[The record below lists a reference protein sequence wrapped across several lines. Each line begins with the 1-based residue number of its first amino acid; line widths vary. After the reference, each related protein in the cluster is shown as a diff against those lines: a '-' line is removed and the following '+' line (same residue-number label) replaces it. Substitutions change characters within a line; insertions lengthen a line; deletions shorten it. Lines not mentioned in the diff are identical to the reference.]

1 MLREV
6 PQGPIFDAVSNLVV
20 LISDLQ
26 KGLFSAYLFYVLR
39 KASRFLC
46 AGAPVFGITQ
56 KGFGSHA
63 PASSVVSSCREQ
75 ENRSAMCLSEKICRA
90 LQKSHKLLPPQ
101 FAKISQIAPAPVVWG
116 RVCQWPK

>member
-26 KGLFSAYLFYVLR
+26 KGLFSACLFYVLR

-46 AGAPVFGITQ
+46 AAAPVFGITQ

-101 FAKISQIAPAPVVWG
+101 LFGAGFASG
-116 RVCQWPK
+116 RNKL